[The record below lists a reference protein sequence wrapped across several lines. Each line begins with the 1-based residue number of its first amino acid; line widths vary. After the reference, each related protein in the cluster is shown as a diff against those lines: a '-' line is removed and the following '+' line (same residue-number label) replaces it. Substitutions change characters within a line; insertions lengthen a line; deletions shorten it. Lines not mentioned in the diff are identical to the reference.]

1 MCQDFGDGGG
11 GGAGRGGAAAGDA
24 VGDVGGA
31 LGWPGVFGDD
41 FAVLVG
47 KDDAEPIPDG
57 TDGLSCSPAGDE
69 ELDTAELDGAV
80 LADGGA

>member
-1 MCQDFGDGGG
+1 M
-11 GGAGRGGAAAGDA
+11 
-24 VGDVGGA
+24 
-31 LGWPGVFGDD
+31 FGDD